1 MRCRFK
7 NVMERQKFRKFLQIV
22 CPVLIAH
29 LSIFSTIMIADEW
42 DESYENGKA
51 ALQRGEWHAADSLFQ
66 IALSFRPD
74 PDLQA
79 ATSAL
84 KLIEYLP
91 HYFLGQAYFFAGRYT
106 PALQSFQ
113 KSAQSGAVSK
123 TQHLARLQR
132 LMKTTEML
140 IQFSEQK
147 RQESDKAGI
156 EKEIS
161 RLQNLLSDGNYNQAA
176 ALLTRLKGN
185 HSEDRRINILE
196 DWLQEQQVRFDFESD
211 KPDAGSEAEG
221 RFSKGLDG
229 YLVGRY
235 EQALEEF
242 KAAEQLDPNFSA
254 ARSWIERT
262 RTEMQRLNLAESESK
277 KPPPEPQIIQTFIQ
291 QTPAP
296 VFVIRTPNETLS
308 ETRSKYIDLSGRVGD
323 DQGIAY
329 IEFTVNA
336 KPLLDSAGKRTK
348 IYPPENEKSSKF
360 SFFQR
365 IPLQLGEN
373 EIVLTAYDVDSTVHR
388 TIEQLTIQ
396 RNPPIYKTAG
406 FFVSAGAIILLPVGF
421 FFIFRIVKYRIA
433 IVNKYNPYIAGS
445 PIINEAM
452 FFGREKLIKRIL
464 NTIHNNSL
472 MIYGPRRIGKTSMQH
487 QLRQRLEKLD
497 DPVYHFIPVM
507 IDLQGSS
514 EEQFFAVL
522 MEEII
527 EACKS
532 NLNGNT
538 SFKITDRQNDYTSRD
553 FGKDLKK
560 LLQSLKS
567 EEEKKLKLVLLI
579 DEVDELN
586 KFSERVNQKLRSVF
600 MKTFAENLVAVMSG
614 AHIRKNW
621 ESEGSPWYNFFEEIE
636 VPPLDKEH
644 AVELIRQPVAG
655 IFSYDAVAVTK
666 IIEYSECKPYT
677 IQRYCVNAINRIIE
691 QKRRRVTAG
700 DVEAVAKVLSA

>member
-1 MRCRFK
+1 
-7 NVMERQKFRKFLQIV
+7 
-22 CPVLIAH
+22 
-29 LSIFSTIMIADEW
+29 
-42 DESYENGKA
+42 
-51 ALQRGEWHAADSLFQ
+51 
-66 IALSFRPD
+66 
-74 PDLQA
+74 
-79 ATSAL
+79 
-84 KLIEYLP
+84 
-91 HYFLGQAYFFAGRYT
+91 
-106 PALQSFQ
+106 
-113 KSAQSGAVSK
+113 
-123 TQHLARLQR
+123 
-132 LMKTTEML
+132 
-140 IQFSEQK
+140 
-147 RQESDKAGI
+147 
-156 EKEIS
+156 
-161 RLQNLLSDGNYNQAA
+161 
-176 ALLTRLKGN
+176 
-185 HSEDRRINILE
+185 
-196 DWLQEQQVRFDFESD
+196 
-211 KPDAGSEAEG
+211 
-221 RFSKGLDG
+221 
-229 YLVGRY
+229 
-235 EQALEEF
+235 
-242 KAAEQLDPNFSA
+242 
-254 ARSWIERT
+254 
-262 RTEMQRLNLAESESK
+262 
-277 KPPPEPQIIQTFIQ
+277 
-291 QTPAP
+291 
-296 VFVIRTPNETLS
+296 
-308 ETRSKYIDLSGRVGD
+308 
-323 DQGIAY
+323 
-329 IEFTVNA
+329 
-336 KPLLDSAGKRTK
+336 
-348 IYPPENEKSSKF
+348 
-360 SFFQR
+360 
-365 IPLQLGEN
+365 
-373 EIVLTAYDVDSTVHR
+373 
-388 TIEQLTIQ
+388 
-396 RNPPIYKTAG
+396 
-406 FFVSAGAIILLPVGF
+406 
-421 FFIFRIVKYRIA
+421 
-433 IVNKYNPYIAGS
+433 
-445 PIINEAM
+445 
-452 FFGREKLIKRIL
+452 
-464 NTIHNNSL
+464 

-507 IDLQGSS
+507 IDLQGTS